1 MLENLINKVLIT
13 FNKMVDFLSPSTG
26 GSVKLEGPQKVA
38 GILEIWSN
46 SCDLV
51 DNIFDTDHTVLA
63 KSILNNLVGGQRSSL
78 TLNLNKRQNY
88 CILTEMFSPAGWERG
103 NHDLYN

>member
-1 MLENLINKVLIT
+1 
-13 FNKMVDFLSPSTG
+13 MVDFLPPSPG

-78 TLNLNKRQNY
+78 TFNLNKTK
-88 CILTEMFSPAGWERG
+88 LLHGWERG
-103 NHDLYN
+103 SHDLYNYL